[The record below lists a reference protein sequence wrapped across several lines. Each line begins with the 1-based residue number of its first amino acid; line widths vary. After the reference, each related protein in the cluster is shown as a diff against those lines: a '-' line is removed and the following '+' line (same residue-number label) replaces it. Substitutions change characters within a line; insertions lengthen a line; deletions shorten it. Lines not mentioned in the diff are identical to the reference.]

1 MNPTRVK
8 PQCAYSWHPVGDSHQ
23 KLGEV
28 GSSAQVRVTV
38 CSLHCCMKGDTGVC
52 DPSSRKAWV
61 HTTEAADGLTFMH
74 ALFNTFLHS
83 LNKHLLRRHRWRK
96 PWGGGAG
103 RISGPQSTLPGD
115 GVLGLKQHSVTARRM
130 DSTPKTQD
138 WEPALTTCRLST
150 LASYLTSPGLSFLV
164 YKI

>member
-96 PWGGGAG
+96 PRGGGLGGSVVPKAHCQETECWDWSNTVSQLEG
-103 RISGPQSTLPGD
+103 WTLP
-115 GVLGLKQHSVTARRM
+115 
-130 DSTPKTQD
+130 PKHKTGSQLSP
-138 WEPALTTCRLST
+138 PAGC
-150 LASYLTSPGLSFLV
+150 PH
-164 YKI
+164 

>member
-1 MNPTRVK
+1 MNPTGVK

-28 GSSAQVRVTV
+28 RSSAQVRVTV

-74 ALFNTFLHS
+74 TLLNAFLHC

-96 PWGGGAG
+96 PQGGWEDQWSPKHTVRRRSAGTEATQCHSQKDGLYPQNPRLGASSHHLQAVH
-103 RISGPQSTLPGD
+103 ISKLFNFSRAQFPCL
-115 GVLGLKQHSVTARRM
+115 
-130 DSTPKTQD
+130 
-138 WEPALTTCRLST
+138 
-150 LASYLTSPGLSFLV
+150 
-164 YKI
+164 